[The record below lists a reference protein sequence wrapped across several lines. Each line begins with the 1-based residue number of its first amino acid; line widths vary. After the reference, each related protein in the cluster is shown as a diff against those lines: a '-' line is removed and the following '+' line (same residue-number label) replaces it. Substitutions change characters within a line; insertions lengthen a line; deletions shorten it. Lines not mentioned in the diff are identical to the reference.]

1 MDEKEKQEK
10 INKSFEVLSICR
22 ADLISQGYDEAEVLK
37 LDDGDMQN
45 IADDIGEGNMDGY
58 WISLDVI
65 LEENYKLEKKEVV

>member
-22 ADLISQGYDEAEVLK
+22 ADLISQGYDEAQVLA
-37 LDDGDMQN
+37 LSDSEMQD

>member
-1 MDEKEKQEK
+1 M
-10 INKSFEVLSICR
+10 SICR
-22 ADLISQGYDEAEVLK
+22 ADLISQGYDEAQVLA
-37 LDDGDMQN
+37 LSDSEMQD